1 MRYLTAVALLLLLG
15 ACTQSSTALLQTF
28 KTALTPRTGVIDTA
42 KLDPR
47 YRYLRVT
54 HPGGISGMVLGY
66 IDETPTG
73 PVEVWYAS
81 DGELLRLENGRLAG
95 NSGLAAQ
102 WRGVRLP
109 ALPSWPELARE
120 PQPFRWQRERDVMP
134 GYHYGVRDKL
144 ALTVIAPPSKTG
156 LVGIDPAK
164 LTWFEERT
172 EASSDDALPPAR
184 YAVDGNRVVY
194 GEQCVSRES
203 CFRWQRWPAG
213 A

>member
-1 MRYLTAVALLLLLG
+1 MRHLSLTFLLLLLG
-15 ACTQSSTALLQTF
+15 ACTQSSIQLLQMF
-28 KTALTPRTGVIDTA
+28 RSAASRSGAIDTA

-54 HPGGISGMVLGY
+54 HPGGISGMLLGY
-66 IDETPTG
+66 VDNTPTG

-81 DGELLRLENGRLAG
+81 DGELIRLENGRLAG
-95 NSGLAAQ
+95 SSGLDAQ
-102 WRGVRLP
+102 WSSVRLP
-109 ALPSWPELARE
+109 ALPSWPELAS
-120 PQPFRWQRERDVMP
+120 QSKPFRWERERDVMP
-134 GYHYGVRDKL
+134 GYRYGVRDKL
-144 ALTVIAPPSKTG
+144 VLTVIPPPASTKLIG
-156 LVGIDPAK
+156 LDPAK

-172 EASSDDALPPAR
+172 EASTDEALPPAR

-194 GEQCVSRES
+194 GEHCVSRDS